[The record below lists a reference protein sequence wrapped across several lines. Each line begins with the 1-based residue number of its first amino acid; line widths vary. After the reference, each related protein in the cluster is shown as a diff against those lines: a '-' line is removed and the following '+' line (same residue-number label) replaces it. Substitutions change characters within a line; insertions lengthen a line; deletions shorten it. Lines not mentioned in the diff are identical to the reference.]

1 MISLVGNVHR
11 RDNMVTI
18 KDVAEKAGVSIST
31 VSNVLNQAK
40 YVSPDLQKKVYEA
53 VDELNYVR
61 DSVAS
66 NMKRGYTKTI
76 GVITSDICGLFY
88 PYVVKGIYEIISKH
102 GYSLTIYDSHVVKN
116 EKGLQ
121 KEEESFR
128 HLFSNRVDGVIFIS
142 NISKKKEKSYL
153 SKLKKQAC
161 MLKPT
166 PLVSLERDFSKYGID
181 SVFYDNKSTAKM
193 AVEHLIDC
201 GCRNIAFISG
211 PAGEE
216 VPEERKQ
223 GYLEAMEENG
233 LSGKA
238 NEVMI
243 EKGDYTHQSGYKAM
257 KRILNRAWPIDGVYA
272 ANDQMAIGALKAL
285 KEQGIQ
291 VPEQIKLIGT
301 DDVFATSI
309 VEPPISTV
317 HIKKKHMGRSA
328 AKILLRRIEEIQ
340 SMEAGDTVQIVNE
353 PIAEE
358 METRLVVRRS
368 TDRRSGKEMEF
379 VDW

>member
-1 MISLVGNVHR
+1 
-11 RDNMVTI
+11 MVTI

-31 VSNVLNQAK
+31 VSNVLNQTK
-40 YVSPDLQKKVYEA
+40 YVSPDLQKKVYQA

-88 PYVVKGIYEIISKH
+88 PYVVKGIYEIISKY

-128 HLFSNRVDGVIFIS
+128 HLFSNRVDGVIFVS
-142 NISKKKEKSYL
+142 NVSKKKEKSYL

-161 MLKPT
+161 MLKTT

-181 SVFYDNKSTAKM
+181 SVFYNNKNTAKM

-201 GCRNIAFISG
+201 GCGRIAFISG

-223 GYLEAMEENG
+223 GYLEAIEEHG
-233 LSGKA
+233 LSG
-238 NEVMI
+238 EVKEGMM

-257 KRILNRAWPIDGVYA
+257 KRILHQAWPIDGVYA

-328 AKILLRRIEEIQ
+328 AKILLRRIEELQNMEDGNVVQ
-340 SMEAGDTVQIVNE
+340 SVQE
-353 PIAEE
+353 PIATNIIKKTINEE
-358 METRLVVRRS
+358 ALIITKRKALVTIRLKVS
-368 TDRRSGKEMEF
+368 CSPF
-379 VDW
+379 SI